1 MRRRK
6 VLCGLA
12 STLVLPCATLC
23 MTGCREA
30 DGNDRTMA
38 EQLFAKS
45 ERIVRMYTDSVRN
58 VRDSASLHR
67 MEEGVNARLSNINYQ
82 FPSDTDLRLTEEE
95 NDSLIKLMDRLT
107 SLINEKHTQ
116 LELLAE
122 GGDSIPIGVVSPVSK

>member
-1 MRRRK
+1 MSTK
-6 VLCGLA
+6 GIIYGLSTVL
-12 STLVLPCATLC
+12 STLGFSLG

-30 DGNDRTMA
+30 KGNDRAMA

-45 ERIVRMYTDSVRN
+45 ERIVRLYTDSVRH

-122 GGDSIPIGVVSPVSK
+122 GGDSIPIGVVSPVTK